1 MGTHNEIAEE
11 LFVDCYFV
19 FLVNF
24 RSNGRN
30 ILGIHTKKRLSFV
43 SLSNLHMSKRDNKR
57 LINVSLNI
65 Y

>member
-11 LFVDCYFV
+11 LSVDCYFV
-19 FLVNF
+19 FLINF

-43 SLSNLHMSKRDNKR
+43 SLSNLDMSKRVV
-57 LINVSLNI
+57 L
-65 Y
+65 